1 MCLIK
6 VNLIAEAL
14 PVFGHR
20 NVASDDLPRRSTEA
34 HDARADQTGKESE
47 ESSRRTTSS
56 PGARRCRRSGRGRPY
71 GEAAV
76 AGSFAGRE
84 EDGLGGGD
92 SSAPRPIPST
102 GRFLEARRSRW
113 EARLGAGRRRTAATA
128 SWPWARVSRACTQ
141 REQGRRRARWGE
153 DKGEGRRRGCLIP
166 AQGRRAAARI
176 PSGID
181 GRSSDRQQP
190 AWL

>member
-92 SSAPRPIPST
+92 SSAPRTIPST
-102 GRFLEARRSRW
+102 GRLLAAMRSSW
-113 EARLGAGRRRTAATA
+113 HAQMGAGWPVVAARSGDCRRPGFGRE
-128 SWPWARVSRACTQ
+128 
-141 REQGRRRARWGE
+141 REQSLREGRAREGE
-153 DKGEGRRRGCLIP
+153 DRDEGEGFDGLIL

-176 PSGID
+176 AAGID
-181 GRSSDRQQP
+181 SQSAAR
-190 AWL
+190 